1 MMVKLHV
8 EVFQIYRKLFN
19 TVNHKILLEKSNH
32 KGIRGKKD
40 DWFFNLF
47 FTNRK
52 QYVSVKVSILEQSLL
67 NAQGSDYGMLLFL
80 LYITGLKNAL
90 ENYVLYHF
98 ADDTNLIHGKKDPSE
113 MPHVRNNELR
123 FLIDWLRA
131 SKLYLSKSKTKLLIF
146 HT

>member
-52 QYVSVKVSILEQSLL
+52 QYVSVKVYIFEQSLL
-67 NAQGSDYGMLLFL
+67 NAQGSAYGMLLFL

-90 ENYVLYHF
+90 EIYALYNF

-113 MPHVRNNELR
+113 MPHARNNELR
-123 FLIDWLRA
+123 ILIDWLRA

-146 HT
+146 QT

>member
-52 QYVSVKVSILEQSLL
+52 QYVSVKVYIFEQSLL
-67 NAQGSDYGMLLFL
+67 NAQGSAYGMLLFL

-90 ENYVLYHF
+90 EIYALYNF

-113 MPHVRNNELR
+113 MPHARNNELR

-146 HT
+146 QT